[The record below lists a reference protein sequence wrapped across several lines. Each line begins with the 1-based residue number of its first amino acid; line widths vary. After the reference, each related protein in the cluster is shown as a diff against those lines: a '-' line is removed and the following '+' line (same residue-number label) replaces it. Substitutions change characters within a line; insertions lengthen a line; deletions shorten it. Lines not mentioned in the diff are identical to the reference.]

1 MSRAL
6 TRTECAQ
13 GLHMLKLYENPAIL
27 TPQVESLIEL
37 RGTWWLAYT
46 RPRFEKAFAWDMF
59 GHGIGY
65 FLPMREK
72 IIFSGERKRR
82 IMSPLFTSYV
92 FFCGT
97 ESDRYTALTTNRLC
111 HTMEVVDQERLI
123 KELARIEKALF
134 NKLAIDSYP
143 QLPVGSRCRVISGPM
158 LGSEGVIIERVDAKA
173 RMILEV
179 TVLGQGVLV
188 EIDADLLEAV

>member
-1 MSRAL
+1 
-6 TRTECAQ
+6 
-13 GLHMLKLYENPAIL
+13 MLKLCENPAIL
-27 TPQVESLIEL
+27 TPHIESLVEL
-37 RGTWWLAYT
+37 TGTWWLAYT
-46 RPRFEKAFAWDMF
+46 KPRFEKTFAWDMF
-59 GHGIGY
+59 NHGIGY

-72 IIFSGERKRR
+72 IIFSGGRKRR
-82 IMSPLFTSYV
+82 IILPLFTSYV

-97 ESDRYTALTTNRLC
+97 ENDRYTALATNRLC
-111 HTMEVVDQERLI
+111 HTIEVVDQERLI
-123 KELARIEKALF
+123 KELIRIEKAIF
-134 NKLAIDSYP
+134 NKLVIDSYP
-143 QLPVGSRCRVISGPM
+143 QLPVGTRCRIISGPM